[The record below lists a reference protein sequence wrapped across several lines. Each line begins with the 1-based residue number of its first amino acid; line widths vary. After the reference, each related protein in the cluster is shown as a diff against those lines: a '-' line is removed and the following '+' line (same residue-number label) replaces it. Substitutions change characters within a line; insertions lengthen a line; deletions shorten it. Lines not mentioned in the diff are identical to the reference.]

1 MRYAQ
6 TFLRFEWAVVGLEMR
21 RKLLRIFAFIYNN
34 VYQTKLYNRL
44 MQRLLLF
51 LLLAATTLGAAGK
64 SFKFTYKDVTF
75 NCKTIDDNS
84 VCITSFTAG
93 APNVVI
99 PARVTSDG
107 RTYLVK
113 EVDTFVNGNNYLAR
127 TLVLE
132 DGIEKIAAS
141 AFIEFRKLKSVT
153 LPASVKYVG
162 RNAFRSSDD
171 TRFTLPPTLS
181 EYALR
186 SRKEIDILGEQNWEA
201 QQALK
206 AEKAKQK
213 EEQRLLA
220 AAEKARQESIAAENR
235 RADELRKIE
244 EARQK
249 EEARLAEKK
258 RKEEEAR
265 LARQARE
272 AEEARRRDEAEA
284 ARLAEQARK
293 AEQDSIAEVQRQIA
307 AAEKARQDSIA
318 AEARKA
324 EELRKAEEARQK
336 EEARLAEKKRKEE
349 EALLAKQAREAEKQR
364 KEEEKRRAEEERK
377 AEERRK
383 FVADSIANEERR
395 IEMARKEKEENARRE
410 EARLLFDV
418 DQNIPTGPNYSSNT
432 YCVIIANEEYMAE
445 GIDNVRFAIN
455 DGKVFKQY
463 CTKTLGI
470 PESNIR
476 LRENASYGTIIQS
489 LEFLKQAAFS
499 NSGKVK
505 LIFYYAGHG
514 MPSEST
520 QRACLLPTDASPKIE
535 RLWIPLNEVYSELS
549 SIESES
555 VTVFLDACFSGRKRG
570 NDEAMMASRGAAMK
584 VMDEP
589 LKGNMVVFSAVS
601 NEETALSFEEKKH
614 GMFTYFLLNQL
625 NKSRGNISY
634 GKLFKEVEEKVKRYS
649 WKRNLK
655 SQTPTVTTSPAM
667 HNAWQQLK
675 F

>member
-1 MRYAQ
+1 M
-6 TFLRFEWAVVGLEMR
+6 TMGV
-21 RKLLRIFAFIYNN
+21 
-34 VYQTKLYNRL
+34 
-44 MQRLLLF
+44 
-51 LLLAATTLGAAGK
+51 AGK
-64 SFKFTYKDVTF
+64 SFKFTYRNVTF
-75 NCKTIDDNS
+75 SCKTIDDNS

-93 APNVVI
+93 AADVVI
-99 PARVTSDG
+99 PARVECDG
-107 RTYLVK
+107 KTYSVK

-132 DGIEKIAAS
+132 DGIEKVAAS

-162 RNAFRSSDD
+162 KNAFRGTDD

-181 EYALR
+181 EYTLR

-201 QQALK
+201 RQALK

-220 AAEKARQESIAAENR
+220 AAEKARQDSIAAENR

-249 EEARLAEKK
+249 E
-258 RKEEEAR
+258 
-265 LARQARE
+265 
-272 AEEARRRDEAEA
+272 A
-284 ARLAEQARK
+284 ARLAELARK

-418 DQNIPTGPNYSSNT
+418 DQNIPLGPNYSENT
-432 YCVIIANEEYMAE
+432 YCVI
-445 GIDNVRFAIN
+445 
-455 DGKVFKQY
+455 
-463 CTKTLGI
+463 TTL
-470 PESNIR
+470 S
-476 LRENASYGTIIQS
+476 
-489 LEFLKQAAFS
+489 
-499 NSGKVK
+499 
-505 LIFYYAGHG
+505 
-514 MPSEST
+514 
-520 QRACLLPTDASPKIE
+520 
-535 RLWIPLNEVYSELS
+535 
-549 SIESES
+549 
-555 VTVFLDACFSGRKRG
+555 
-570 NDEAMMASRGAAMK
+570 
-584 VMDEP
+584 
-589 LKGNMVVFSAVS
+589 
-601 NEETALSFEEKKH
+601 
-614 GMFTYFLLNQL
+614 
-625 NKSRGNISY
+625 
-634 GKLFKEVEEKVKRYS
+634 
-649 WKRNLK
+649 
-655 SQTPTVTTSPAM
+655 
-667 HNAWQQLK
+667 
-675 F
+675 